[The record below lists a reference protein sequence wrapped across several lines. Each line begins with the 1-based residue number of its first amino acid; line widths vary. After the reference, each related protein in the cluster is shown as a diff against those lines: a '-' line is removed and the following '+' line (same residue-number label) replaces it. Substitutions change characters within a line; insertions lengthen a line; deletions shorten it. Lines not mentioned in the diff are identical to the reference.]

1 MTFVSVDQN
10 VICPIKGRREV
21 GGNEGKAA
29 EFMFFH
35 AAAIFNELSCHY
47 RESERIRDLKGPQK
61 FNKGVG
67 SLGVGSCWKS
77 SLIFFL
83 TTKHGN
89 FNLLPDIRI
98 AQIWSNYTFY
108 NTHTHTQFHELTL
121 IDSRLP
127 PSSWRQSITSAAH
140 LECNTASSE
149 AGCLPAS
156 ASSPHLPHQCQSL
169 FERVI
174 IFSSSPQWK
183 PTPLSCTITSC
194 KWTQNL
200 PSTEGQTAIGSE
212 HDSIFSVSLFY

>member
-1 MTFVSVDQN
+1 M
-10 VICPIKGRREV
+10 
-21 GGNEGKAA
+21 
-29 EFMFFH
+29 
-35 AAAIFNELSCHY
+35 AILIYYWTSGLHRF
-47 RESERIRDLKGPQK
+47 DLITH
-61 FNKGVG
+61 F
-67 SLGVGSCWKS
+67 
-77 SLIFFL
+77 
-83 TTKHGN
+83 TTH
-89 FNLLPDIRI
+89 
-98 AQIWSNYTFY
+98 T

-156 ASSPHLPHQCQSL
+156 ASSPHLPHQCHSL

-183 PTPLSCTITSC
+183 HTPLSCTVTSC

-200 PSTEGQTAIGSE
+200 PSTEEQTLIGSE
-212 HDSIFSVSLFY
+212 HDSIFSVSLFFIKATHCWIYPCNLTAIILVSAATLFHQTWNE